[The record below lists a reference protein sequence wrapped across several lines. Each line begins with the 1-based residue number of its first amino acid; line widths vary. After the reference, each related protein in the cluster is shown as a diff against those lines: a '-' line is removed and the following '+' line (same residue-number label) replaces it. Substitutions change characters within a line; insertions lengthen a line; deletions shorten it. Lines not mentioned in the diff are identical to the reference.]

1 MGPGT
6 DGRIAPVATL
16 APIRKAVIPAA
27 GLGTRFLP
35 TTKAVPKELL
45 PILDKPMIQFG
56 VEELVDAGVEQVVLV
71 TSPGKAGLEQF
82 FRPSTELEER
92 LAAGGAVKMAEMV
105 RGISTMVKIT
115 TAVQKQQLG
124 LGHAVLTAKKAVG
137 DEPFVVVL
145 PDDVIV
151 GDVPVSRQM
160 LEVYR
165 RYGASVVAVQEVPRE
180 AVSSYGV
187 VDAHEV
193 EGGIYEV
200 IGLVEK
206 PAPEEAPSNLAVVG
220 RYILTS
226 QVFSCLERTAPG
238 AIGEIQL
245 TDGMGLLLQ
254 EQPMYALRFEG
265 TRYDGGT
272 PLGLLRA
279 SLEIALSREDT
290 RERTLEI
297 IRNLDLEQL

>member
-1 MGPGT
+1 MGLGA
-6 DGRIAPVATL
+6 DGRIAPVAKL
-16 APIRKAVIPAA
+16 APIRKAVVPAA

-45 PILDKPMIQFG
+45 PILDKPMIQYG
-56 VEELVDAGVEQVVLV
+56 VEELVEAGVEQVVLV

-82 FRPSTELEER
+82 FSPSAELEDR
-92 LAAGGAVKMAEMV
+92 LAASGAVKLAEMV

-115 TAVQKQQLG
+115 TALQEQQLG
-124 LGHAVLTAKKAVG
+124 LGHAVLTAKESVG
-137 DEPFVVVL
+137 DEPFIVVL

-165 RYGASVVAVQEVPRE
+165 RYGASVVAVQEVPKE
-180 AVSSYGV
+180 AVSAYGV

-193 EGGIYEV
+193 ERCIYKV
-200 IGLVEK
+200 RGLVEK
-206 PAPEEAPSNLAVVG
+206 PAPEDAPSNLAVVG
-220 RYILTS
+220 RYILTPE
-226 QVFSCLERTAPG
+226 VFSCLERTAPG

-245 TDGMGLLLQ
+245 TDGMGILLE
-254 EQPMYALRFEG
+254 EQPMYALLFQG